1 MSTMQNAGAVSPDQP
16 QVSWKLNLAM
26 LWLSQLLIL
35 AGFQAFGPFVPL
47 FIEDVLGVTDK
58 VQLAAAITAFNGF
71 GTFAYAI
78 FNPIWGMLA
87 DRFGVKPMLIRG
99 TFVTAAIFPAMA
111 YSTSVFMLVFLRFL
125 SAACAG
131 TTSASQMMI
140 VRNTPEKY
148 QGFALGVL
156 SSAIWGGAMLG
167 YVIGGLLIDFYGYK
181 EAFWFCG
188 ILYLISG
195 IAILFTRDGVIRY
208 TPKSSGKSGGL
219 LVSLLPRFSHAVWIM
234 LLLFMSMGFVRSFEL
249 GYVALKVKEMTSAES
264 AAFWTGI
271 SSAIVCGAAIFSGV
285 LTGYLSDRYP
295 VIKILIP
302 VMLISAV
309 AMVIQGAT
317 GNLWIFTAGRVM
329 LYAAAGG
336 MQPVVQKVLSSIT
349 PPRKRGS
356 VFGFASS
363 FQCSGNVIAF
373 VLSGLLMPLCGISW
387 IFHIGAA
394 LFIIFLPVFV
404 YGIIYATRPFV
415 FHHPAALHRKRR
427 QA

>member
-1 MSTMQNAGAVSPDQP
+1 MSAIQNAGAGQIGDP

-35 AGFQAFGPFVPL
+35 AGFQAFIPFVPL

-78 FNPIWGMLA
+78 FNPIWGILA
-87 DRFGVKPMLIRG
+87 DRYGVKPMLLRG
-99 TFVTAAIFPAMA
+99 TFVTAVIFPAMA

-131 TTSASQMMI
+131 TTSSSQMMI

-167 YVIGGLLIDFYGYK
+167 FVIGGLLIDFFGYK

-188 ILYLISG
+188 ILYFISG

-208 TPKSSGKSGGL
+208 TPKSSRSGGFWSA
-219 LVSLLPRFSHAVWIM
+219 LVPKFSHAVWMM
-234 LLLFMSMGFVRSFEL
+234 LLLFLIMGFVRSFEL
-249 GYVALKVKEMTSAES
+249 GYVALKIKEMTSAES

-295 VIKILIP
+295 VIKIIIP
-302 VMLISAV
+302 VILIAAV
-309 AMVIQGAT
+309 TMVIQGAT
-317 GNLWIFTAGRVM
+317 GNLWVFTAGRVL

-336 MQPVVQKVLSSIT
+336 MQPVLQKVLSSIT
-349 PPRKRGS
+349 PPRKRGA

-363 FQCSGNVIAF
+363 TQCSGNVIAF
-373 VLSGLLMPLCGISW
+373 VLSGLAMPLCGVSW
-387 IFHIGAA
+387 IFHIGAI
-394 LFIIFLPVFV
+394 LFITSLPIFV

-415 FHHPAALHRKRR
+415 FHNLSTLRKKRR